1 MALPTTE
8 ELLELMVAKASA
20 PKSSASGDKSITQHD
35 LGSFV
40 EAAKLVRD
48 LLASETAG
56 ALGSRGLRFTKL
68 IPPGGGGD

>member
-8 ELLELMVAKASA
+8 ELLELMVAKAAA
-20 PKSSASGDKSITQHD
+20 PKSSASGDKSVTQHD

-48 LLASETAG
+48 LVAAETAG
-56 ALGSRGLRFTKL
+56 AAGHRGLRFTQMVSG
-68 IPPGGGGD
+68 PNTQ